1 MAVAADLPRPRV
13 ADRAPARSTVPFLAR
28 PLTSYHLV
36 MWSSGL
42 LVTIGLVMVLSASS
56 VRSFAVHGSSFAVF
70 DKQALWLVAG
80 LPLLAV
86 ASRLPAKTWRM
97 LAYPMLVVS
106 ALGLFV
112 VLVPGIGTRVSGA
125 TRWIDLGPAQL
136 QPSEPAKLALAIWG
150 ADLLV
155 RKQKLLRDWKH
166 LVVPLLPVTAL
177 FVMLVMA
184 EPDLGTTVTMILV
197 VLSLLFVVGAPMR
210 MFGMVAGVIVTLI
223 GLLAVVEPYR
233 LQRLTTFAHPFKHS
247 QSGGYQAVQGLYAL
261 ASGGWWG
268 EGLGASRAKWGSLP
282 NAHTDYIFA
291 IIGEEL
297 GLVGTL
303 AVVGLFVVLG
313 YAGFRIAARTRDP
326 FVRLASAAVTTWLV
340 GQALINMGYVVG
352 LLPVTGIP
360 LPLISFGGTSLVLT
374 LFAVG
379 MLASFARSEPGVAQA
394 LAARG
399 PGRLARAT
407 ARLPFH

>member
-1 MAVAADLPRPRV
+1 LDGRGWKP
-13 ADRAPARSTVPFLAR
+13 
-28 PLTSYHLV
+28 
-36 MWSSGL
+36 
-42 LVTIGLVMVLSASS
+42 
-56 VRSFAVHGSSFAVF
+56 
-70 DKQALWLVAG
+70 
-80 LPLLAV
+80 
-86 ASRLPAKTWRM
+86 
-97 LAYPMLVVS
+97 
-106 ALGLFV
+106 
-112 VLVPGIGTRVSGA
+112 
-125 TRWIDLGPAQL
+125 
-136 QPSEPAKLALAIWG
+136 WG
-150 ADLLV
+150 G
-155 RKQKLLRDWKH
+155 RC
-166 LVVPLLPVTAL
+166 
-177 FVMLVMA
+177 
-184 EPDLGTTVTMILV
+184 
-197 VLSLLFVVGAPMR
+197 
-210 MFGMVAGVIVTLI
+210 
-223 GLLAVVEPYR
+223 
-233 LQRLTTFAHPFKHS
+233 
-247 QSGGYQAVQGLYAL
+247 
-261 ASGGWWG
+261 GGWWG

-399 PGRLARAT
+399 PSRLARLT
-407 ARLPFH
+407 ARFSRRRPAAPARPARPAGRAAARTPSRATSRPVRGKPARRARGARRPVARPR